1 MHARHLKALRK
12 EYAKRLQTTPK
23 AGACQAA
30 AAGKVGI
37 EPFPADGSRALR

>member
-23 AGACQAA
+23 ARACQAGA
-30 AAGKVGI
+30 AEEAGI
-37 EPFPADGSRALR
+37 EPFLADGSRALR